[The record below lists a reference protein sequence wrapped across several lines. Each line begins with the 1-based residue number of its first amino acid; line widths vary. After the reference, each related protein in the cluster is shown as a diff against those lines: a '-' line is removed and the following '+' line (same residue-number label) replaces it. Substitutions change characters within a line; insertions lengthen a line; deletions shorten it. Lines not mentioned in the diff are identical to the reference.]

1 MKHLLICLF
10 FLLNSVLI
18 TAQKPIKPTSSEI
31 YESIKKLNF
40 LGSVLYLAAHP
51 DDENTRLISYFS
63 NEVKART
70 AYLSITRGDGG
81 QNLIGSELRELLG
94 IIRTQELLAARRTDG
109 GEQFFTRAN
118 DFGYSKHPDE
128 TLQIWNKDEVLKDVV
143 SIIRKFKPDVII
155 NRFNVASAGKTHGHH
170 TSSAMLSVEAFDLVG
185 DATFKS
191 HNLYQPWQPKRLF
204 FNTTWWFYGSRE
216 NFEKADKSNMLSF
229 DIGVYYPSLGLSNN
243 EIASLSRS
251 QHKSQGF
258 GSTGSRGSQKE
269 YIELLKGEFPK
280 NDDVFD
286 GIDTTWNRIEGGAAI
301 GEILSKVE
309 SNFDFKDPSTS
320 ISELIKAYKRI
331 KELKDEHW
339 KVLKLKEI
347 KKIITAC
354 AGLYLEAVADT
365 PSSYPNDEVSF
376 NVEVINRSNV
386 SVELNSVTIK
396 PMHKVHDSE
405 ITMKIVNTSKVNL
418 QNNKRH
424 RFTLKGI
431 IPHSVGY
438 TTPYW
443 LDDVK
448 GSLGMYG
455 VTNKKYIGNPET
467 PKPIKAIFSLNINEE
482 LIDFEKNVIYKF
494 NSPVKGE
501 VYQPFEILPPVS
513 VKVDNKII
521 ITKPKAP
528 IEINVS
534 VKSFKDS
541 VNGYIIFDL
550 PDSWMARPHMQEV
563 QLLKKGEE
571 KTFTFL
577 LNTTSNKT
585 ISYIKPTFVI
595 NNDTYDKEVV
605 KVNYSHIP
613 VQTILLPSESK
624 VVQLDIQKKG
634 QLIGY
639 IQGAGDAIPTSLRQ
653 IGYTV
658 IEIDEKDITAENL
671 QNFDAV
677 ILGIR
682 AYNVSDR
689 AKFYQ
694 KEIHKYTENGGTLIV
709 QYNTSRRTKVE
720 NVAPYDL
727 KLSRDRVAD
736 ENAKVTLINSTHEI
750 LNYPNK
756 ITESDFEGWIQERG
770 LYFPNEWGEEFTPLL
785 SMQDKGES
793 PKKGSLLVAKY
804 GKGHFIYTG
813 LSFFRELPAGVP
825 GAYKLFANMLSVGKN
840 DVIKPL
846 KN

>member
-1 MKHLLICLF
+1 M
-10 FLLNSVLI
+10 LNSVLI

-40 LGSVLYLAAHP
+40 LGSVLYIAAHP

-94 IIRTQELLAARRTDG
+94 IIRTQELLAARRIDG

-155 NRFNVASAGKTHGHH
+155 NRFNTSSAGKTHGHH
-170 TSSAMLSVEAFDLVG
+170 TSSAMLSIEAFDLVG

-216 NFEKADKSNMLSF
+216 NFAKADKSNMLSF
-229 DIGVYYPSLGLSNN
+229 DTGVYYPSIGLSNS

-251 QHKSQGF
+251 QHQSQGF

-269 YIELLKGEFPK
+269 YVELLKGEFP
-280 NDDVFD
+280 NGGTVFE
-286 GIDTTWNRIEGGAAI
+286 GIDTTWSRVEGGKII
-301 GEILSKVE
+301 GDILSNVE
-309 SNFDFKDPSTS
+309 QNFDFKNPSAS
-320 ISELIKAYKRI
+320 ISQLVKAYTLI
-331 KELKDEHW
+331 KELKDNHW
-339 KVLKLKEI
+339 KEVKLKQI

-354 AGLYLEAVADT
+354 TGLYMEVVADA
-365 PSSYPNDEVSF
+365 SSSSSDGEVSF
-376 NVEVINRSNV
+376 KIEVINRS
-386 SVELNSVTIK
+386 SIDIKLNSIDVRPINIYEN
-396 PMHKVHDSE
+396 PE
-405 ITMKIVNTSKVNL
+405 IAL
-418 QNNKRH
+418 QNNKRE
-424 RFTLKGI
+424 RFTLKGQ
-431 IPHSVGY
+431 IPKETNS
-438 TTPYW
+438 TNAYW
-443 LDDVK
+443 LNRK
-448 GSLGMYG
+448 GSLGMYK
-455 VTNKKYIGNPET
+455 VEDKNLIGNAQT
-467 PKPIKAIFSLNINEE
+467 PRNIKANFKLDIDGTT
-482 LIDFEKNVIYKF
+482 IDFTKDVVYKY
-494 NSPVKGE
+494 NDPVKGE
-501 VYQPFEILPPVS
+501 VYQPFEILPEVMASIADKVIIFADSKEKEIS
-513 VKVDNKII
+513 VKVKATKANLSGSVSLAYPKGWKVHPEKIDFTIEQKDGEHI
-521 ITKPKAP
+521 INFKVTPPKYQSEGLLSP
-528 IEINVS
+528 MVRVNDKTYVKELVEINY
-534 VKSFKDS
+534 
-541 VNGYIIFDL
+541 N
-550 PDSWMARPHMQEV
+550 
-563 QLLKKGEE
+563 
-571 KTFTFL
+571 
-577 LNTTSNKT
+577 
-585 ISYIKPTFVI
+585 
-595 NNDTYDKEVV
+595 
-605 KVNYSHIP
+605 HIP
-613 VQTILLPSESK
+613 KQSILLHAESK
-624 VVQLDIQKKG
+624 IVRLNIEKKG

-658 IEIDEKDITAENL
+658 IEINEKDVTAENL

-709 QYNTSRRTKVE
+709 QYNTSFRTKVD
-720 NVAPYDL
+720 NIAPYNL
-727 KLSRDRVAD
+727 KLSRDRVVD
-736 ENAKVTLINSTHEI
+736 ENAKVTLLNPTHEL

-756 ITESDFEGWIQERG
+756 IVESDFDGWIQERG

-793 PKKGSLLVAKY
+793 PKKGSLLIAKY

-813 LSFFRELPAGVP
+813 LSFFRELPAGVS

-840 DVIKPL
+840 DIIKPL